1 MLQSG
6 KDKLS
11 QLPSWNGEQAA
22 WADYVRQCRL
32 AYETRD
38 RKKRRFLGP
47 KLAMKYLLLYLQDRL
62 GMTSIPASG
71 QKLEALLIKLQRHH
85 GESFATWST
94 RVMEAYKNAQRSL
107 AMVREDVNGRPER
120 KGSSVKARSHD
131 GDAGSAK
138 GTTSEPQQDPPS
150 PVQATAAPTS
160 PVAQPAMPDPWQDDE
175 WTCSWNQWQWRDW
188 GRPGDKT
195 VRKNQ
200 MQVTMVQIIATG
212 WT

>member
-1 MLQSG
+1 
-6 KDKLS
+6 
-11 QLPSWNGEQAA
+11 
-22 WADYVRQCRL
+22 
-32 AYETRD
+32 
-38 RKKRRFLGP
+38 
-47 KLAMKYLLLYLQDRL
+47 MKYLLLYLQNRL
-62 GMTSIPASG
+62 GMTSIPDSG

-85 GESFATWST
+85 GESFATWFT
-94 RVMEAYKNAQRSL
+94 RVMQAYKNAQRSL

-138 GTTSEPQQDPPS
+138 GTTSGPQQDPPS
-150 PVQATAAPTS
+150 PAQATAAPTS
-160 PVAQPAMPDPWQDDE
+160 DPWQDDE

-188 GRPGDKT
+188 GRPGDK
-195 VRKNQ
+195 KNQ